1 MRYLLGILKKIKD
14 NLLNFFMNKINKS
27 VQLDKVMNY
36 KKSALYFI
44 GTFVFVYYSY
54 KFDNTFTEIIS
65 LKPTMSSQWKLL
77 SSIVIFFIV
86 AILLKKSKK
95 GVWLLTISINTLIK
109 LLVILVGS
117 FFATMTYSFRFDI
130 ELLLLVSMEFILPI
144 SYMIWLIYKNIG
156 EMKKII

>member
-1 MRYLLGILKKIKD
+1 VRYLLGILKKIKD